1 MWIYEY
7 QHWPNFTWDTEAI
20 AFKLADLRHR
30 QGRLLGRMEALGF
43 ELKQEASLKTLT
55 NDVITSS
62 AIEGESLETEEV
74 RSSIARHLG
83 IAVAGLVP
91 ASRRVDGVV
100 EMMLDATQGYS
111 RPLTRERLFGW
122 HATLFQTGRSGMHR
136 ISVGSWRTKDDDPM
150 QVISG
155 PMGRENSHFEA
166 PGAERLNAE
175 MAAFLA
181 WFNQKNRLDPVLKA
195 AIAHLWFVTIHPFED
210 GNGRMARALGDMALA
225 RADGMPDRF
234 YSLSSQIGA
243 ERKEYYIQLER
254 QQRSSP
260 EITNWLAWFLD
271 CLGRAIS
278 NAEKTLGHVLFKAQ
292 LWDKINQNPV
302 NERQRTVI
310 NRMLEDDFKGHIHTS
325 KYARLSKCSNDTAL
339 RDIQDLTARGILV
352 QNPGRGRTTSY
363 RLPERIA
370 MLR

>member
-7 QHWPNFTWDTEAI
+7 QHWPNFTWDTEAL

-181 WFNQKNRLDPVLKA
+181 WFNQKTGLIQYLKRPLPIFGLSPFTLLRMVMDVWQERWVTWRLRVLTACRIAFTVSPAKLELNGKSITSNWNDSSA
-195 AIAHLWFVTIHPFED
+195 ARRKSLTGLHGFWIALDGQYQTPKKHLATS
-210 GNGRMARALGDMALA
+210 
-225 RADGMPDRF
+225 
-234 YSLSSQIGA
+234 SL
-243 ERKEYYIQLER
+243 K
-254 QQRSSP
+254 RSFGTRS
-260 EITNWLAWFLD
+260 T
-271 CLGRAIS
+271 
-278 NAEKTLGHVLFKAQ
+278 KTLSMK
-292 LWDKINQNPV
+292 D
-302 NERQRTVI
+302 NE
-310 NRMLEDDFKGHIHTS
+310 L
-325 KYARLSKCSNDTAL
+325 LSTACWKMIS
-339 RDIQDLTARGILV
+339 RDISILP
-352 QNPGRGRTTSY
+352 NMPG
-363 RLPERIA
+363 
-370 MLR
+370 